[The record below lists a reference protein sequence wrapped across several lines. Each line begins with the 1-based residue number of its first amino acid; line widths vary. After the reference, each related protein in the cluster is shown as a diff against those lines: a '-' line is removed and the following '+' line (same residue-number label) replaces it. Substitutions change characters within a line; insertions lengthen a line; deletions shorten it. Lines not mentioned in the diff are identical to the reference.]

1 MGAAYYVEFLLRST
15 VSVETIRNAV
25 IGASGNFTLQRGI
38 AENGAPT
45 SVFRQHLPGFRV
57 TGSRCAGNPEFGDP
71 GPSPPVDHHI
81 GRIEVGVLSQDWR

>member
-45 SVFRQHLPGFRV
+45 SVFRQPLPHCGEIFFSTFTEGDQFLFRLKNTAITV
-57 TGSRCAGNPEFGDP
+57 FS
-71 GPSPPVDHHI
+71 
-81 GRIEVGVLSQDWR
+81 LSGLPQ